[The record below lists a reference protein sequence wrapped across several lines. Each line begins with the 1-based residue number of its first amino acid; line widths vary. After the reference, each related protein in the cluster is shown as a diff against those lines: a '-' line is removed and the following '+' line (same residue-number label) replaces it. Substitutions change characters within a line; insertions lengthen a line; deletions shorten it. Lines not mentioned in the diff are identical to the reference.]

1 MVLNMPAI
9 KSGYQVSDGAGGWLD
24 INFIN
29 DPVVLRKHL
38 IKAMD
43 ALEAI
48 DHVNSNLGDAI
59 KNWRDGQ

>member
-1 MVLNMPAI
+1 MPAT
-9 KSGYQVSDGAGGWLD
+9 KSGYQVSDGGGGWLD

-29 DPVVLRKHL
+29 DPAVLRKHL

-48 DHVNSNLGDAI
+48 DRVNSNLGDAI